1 MKLIIG
7 GSTGFVGAE
16 LVQRALSHPAITTVV
31 GISRRETPAP
41 AESAG
46 TKAKLVSVICDD
58 FEHYPDHVKKELE
71 NADACIWTIA
81 VTPAKLKSLPWEETV
96 KVCRGYALAAI
107 EAVAAAPRK
116 QDKPL
121 RFIYINGHFAPRD
134 RSEVTQPMD
143 SGIIELALLR
153 GKLEDEILA
162 YADQTNGAVV
172 ACIAKPGLISAPD
185 RKVPTIPGLPQ
196 IERRDIAAAL
206 LHQAVTGFEKDMLSN
221 DDMIR
226 IGQSA
231 LSK

>member
-16 LVQRALSHPAITTVV
+16 LVQQALSHPAITTV
-31 GISRRETPAP
+31 GISRHETPAP
-41 AESAG
+41 AESPN
-46 TKAKLVSVICDD
+46 D

-81 VTPAKLKSLPWEETV
+81 VTPARLKSLPWEETV

-107 EAVAAAPRK
+107 EAMTAAPRK
-116 QDKPL
+116 QDGPL
-121 RFIYINGHFAPRD
+121 RFININ
-134 RSEVTQPMD
+134 VTQPMD

-153 GKLEDEILA
+153 GKLEVEILA

-172 ACIAKPGLISAPD
+172 ACIAKPRLIYAPD
-185 RKVPTIPGLPQ
+185 RKVPSIPGLPQ

-206 LHQAVTGFEKDMLSN
+206 LHQSVTGFERTCCPTMT
-221 DDMIR
+221 
-226 IGQSA
+226 
-231 LSK
+231 